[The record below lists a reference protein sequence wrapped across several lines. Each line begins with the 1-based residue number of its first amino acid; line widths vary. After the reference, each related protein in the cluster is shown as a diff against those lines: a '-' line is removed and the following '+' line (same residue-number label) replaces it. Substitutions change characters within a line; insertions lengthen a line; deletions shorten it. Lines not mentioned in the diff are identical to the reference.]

1 MYINILC
8 TRCSLNTYQFF
19 EDCKLD
25 IVFILEQTSSSK
37 DEKFLHL
44 KYLFADMASQI
55 NVSPTT
61 VRIAAIT
68 YNNKQQTVFNLNT
81 YSTSAEVAYAI
92 KKIPDED
99 SISSNYVDDALAY
112 AASDIFTVANGDR
125 ADADNFYVFSI
136 DSSRSGTATEGELI
150 RRNVTNHIFAVGMS
164 NFITLSISITL

>member
-8 TRCSLNTYQFF
+8 TQCSLNTYQFF

-68 YNNKQQTVFNLNT
+68 YNNNQQTVFNLNT

>member
-1 MYINILC
+1 
-8 TRCSLNTYQFF
+8 
-19 EDCKLD
+19 
-25 IVFILEQTSSSK
+25 
-37 DEKFLHL
+37 
-44 KYLFADMASQI
+44 MASQI

-68 YNNKQQTVFNLNT
+68 FNNNQQTVFNLNT

-99 SISSNYVDDALAY
+99 SISYNYVDDALAY

-164 NFITLSISITL
+164 NFITL

>member
-1 MYINILC
+1 MHSEVEAFII
-8 TRCSLNTYQFF
+8 FF
-19 EDCKLD
+19 KDCKLD

-44 KYLFADMASQI
+44 KYFFADLASQI

-61 VRIAAIT
+61 ARIAAIT
-68 YNNKQQTVFNLNT
+68 YNNNQQTVFDLNT

-92 KKIPDED
+92 KKIPDDE
-99 SISSNYVDDALAY
+99 SISYNYVDDALAY

-164 NFITLSISITL
+164 NS